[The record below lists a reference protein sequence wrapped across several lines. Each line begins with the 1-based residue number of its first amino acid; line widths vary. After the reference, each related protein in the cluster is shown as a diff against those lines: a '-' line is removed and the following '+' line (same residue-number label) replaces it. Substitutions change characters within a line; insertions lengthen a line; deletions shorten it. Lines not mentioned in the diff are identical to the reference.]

1 VRDEV
6 LTSRLRDF
14 RSTIFAEMTALA
26 VQTGALTL
34 GQGFP
39 DTDGPPELLAAAQEA
54 IAGGLNQYPPAA
66 GLPVLRRAVAAQR
79 QREYG
84 QSYDPDA
91 EVLVTFGAT
100 EAISAAM
107 LALCEPGD
115 EVVVF
120 EPYYDSYTAAIAMA
134 AATRRVVLLERDGDT
149 FGFDPDALRAAITP
163 RTRILLLNTPHNP
176 TGKVFTAAELDLIA
190 GLCVERDLI
199 ALTDEVYEYL
209 TYDGREHR
217 SLASWPGM
225 RERTLV
231 ISSAGKTFNATGWKT
246 GWVCGP
252 ANLVAAV
259 RTTKQFMTFSGGG
272 PFQAAVAAVLAEPR
286 PWVDELRGRLQS
298 GRDILAGALRAA
310 GVPTTTAQ
318 GSYFLQFDARSFG
331 ETDGVTLCQLLPRRA
346 GVVAI
351 PAVVF
356 YDTRA
361 AGRSLVRLAFCKRP
375 EVLVEGGR
383 RLAALAADAPASAEV
398 EGPGL
403 VSQQ

>member
-6 LTSRLRDF
+6 LATRLRDF

-26 VQTGALTL
+26 VRTGALNL

-39 DTDGPPELLAAAQEA
+39 DTDGPAELLAAAQEA

-66 GLPVLRRAVAAQR
+66 GLPALRQAVAAQR
-79 QREYG
+79 EREYG
-84 QSYDPDA
+84 QSYDPAA
-91 EVLVTFGAT
+91 EVYVTFGAT
-100 EAISAAM
+100 EAVAATM
-107 LALCEPGD
+107 LGLCEPGD

-120 EPYYDSYTAAIAMA
+120 EPYYDSYAAAIAMA
-134 AATRRVVLLERDGDT
+134 AAVRKVVLLERDGDT

-163 RTRILLLNTPHNP
+163 RTRLLLLNSPHNP
-176 TGKVFTAAELDLIA
+176 TGKVFTGPELDLIA
-190 GLCVERDLI
+190 SLCVEHDLI
-199 ALTDEVYEYL
+199 AVTDEVYEYL
-209 TYDGREHR
+209 TYDGRVHR

-225 RERTLV
+225 RERTVV

-259 RTTKQFMTFSGGG
+259 GAAKQFLTFAGGG

-286 PWVDELRGRLQS
+286 PWVDDLRDRLQA
-298 GRDILAGALRAA
+298 GRDILAGALRTA
-310 GVPTTTAQ
+310 GVPTTTAE

-331 ETDGVTLCQLLPRRA
+331 ETDGIALCQRLPGQA

-356 YDTRA
+356 YDNRD

-375 EVLVEGGR
+375 EVLAEGGA
-383 RLAALAADAPASAEV
+383 RLAMLAAEV
-398 EGPGL
+398 GPGL
-403 VSQQ
+403 VPQQ

>member
-6 LTSRLRDF
+6 LATRLRDF

-26 VQTGALTL
+26 VRTGALNL

-39 DTDGPPELLAAAQEA
+39 DTDGPAELLAAAQEA
-54 IAGGLNQYPPAA
+54 IAGGLNQYMPNA
-66 GLPVLRRAVAAQR
+66 GLPALRQAIAAQR
-79 QREYG
+79 EREYG

-91 EVLVTFGAT
+91 EVQVTFGAT
-100 EAISAAM
+100 EGIAATM

-115 EVVVF
+115 EVVMF
-120 EPYYDSYTAAIAMA
+120 EPYYDSYAAAVAMA
-134 AATRRVVLLERDGDT
+134 AATRRAVLLERDGDV

-163 RTRILLLNTPHNP
+163 RTRLLLLNTPHNP

-190 GLCVERDLI
+190 SLCVEHDLI
-199 ALTDEVYEYL
+199 AVTDEVYEYL

-225 RERTLV
+225 RERTV
-231 ISSAGKTFNATGWKT
+231 VVSSAGKTFNVTGWKT

-272 PFQAAVAAVLAEPR
+272 PFHAAVAVALAQPR
-286 PWVDELRGRLQS
+286 PWVDELRGRLQA
-298 GRDILAGALRAA
+298 GRDILAGALRTA
-310 GVPTTTAQ
+310 GVPATTAE

-331 ETDGVTLCQLLPRRA
+331 ETDGVALCQQLPGRA

-356 YDTRA
+356 YDTRD

-375 EVLVEGGR
+375 EVLAEGGR
-383 RLAALAADAPASAEV
+383 RLAALAAEI
-398 EGPGL
+398 GPRL
-403 VSQQ
+403 VPQQ